1 MYLLQAKNTLA
12 LNVTE
17 TLGICCPF
25 GIRKINLMKVS
36 SETGVSMPIKNLISI
51 VGAVAVGVWAYFG
64 VVERINK
71 LESDNK
77 LMTKDL
83 ESAVEFSIKWP
94 RGELGSLPADAE
106 QFLLIES
113 LLTDV
118 EDIQE
123 EIKESRHNATNIT
136 RLQKDVE
143 RLLEELEK
151 LKDKVRN
158 NGNSH

>member
-1 MYLLQAKNTLA
+1 
-12 LNVTE
+12 
-17 TLGICCPF
+17 
-25 GIRKINLMKVS
+25 MKVS

-94 RGELGSLPADAE
+94 RGELGSIPADAE

>member
-1 MYLLQAKNTLA
+1 
-12 LNVTE
+12 
-17 TLGICCPF
+17 
-25 GIRKINLMKVS
+25 MKVS

-51 VGAVAVGVWAYFG
+51 VAAVALGVWAYFG

-123 EIKESRHNATNIT
+123 ELKESRHNATNIM

>member
-1 MYLLQAKNTLA
+1 
-12 LNVTE
+12 
-17 TLGICCPF
+17 
-25 GIRKINLMKVS
+25 MKVS

-151 LKDKVRN
+151 LKDKVRD